1 MKTNDREALAD
12 LIRDCTMGIE
22 SKSGETYNVI
32 SLELIE
38 KIGEHFESDD
48 SLCFYEM
55 RCQHGPDGHD
65 IDIPAWCA
73 RARGESVV
81 LDTGEVADGEDG
93 YIECPN
99 DCADWN
105 APSTECPC
113 HCHA

>member
-1 MKTNDREALAD
+1 MNANDRETLAD
-12 LIRDCTMGIE
+12 LISNHTVGIE
-22 SKSGETYNVI
+22 SKSGETYHYI

-38 KIGEHFESDD
+38 KIGEHFEGDN

-55 RCQHGPDGHD
+55 RCQHGPDAHD

-73 RARGESVV
+73 RARGESA